1 MVIENPFKITS
12 LVAWFKKHLFLSL
25 FLILFPALLF
35 FTNILSYVNT
45 QLKAMRQE
53 RALKVVAFD
62 LDETLGY
69 FTELSIFWEALE
81 NFYGT
86 NLLSDK
92 FFQVLDIF
100 PEFFRPDM
108 LKILDF
114 INGKKKKKACYKTF
128 IYTNNQG
135 PKSWV
140 NMISEY
146 CSQKLNYK
154 VFDYVVGAYKFRG
167 KQIEPNRT
175 SHEKSVK
182 DLISC
187 TGIPASAEICFIDD
201 LYHPLMDKENVYY
214 INIKPYR
221 YSMPFAE
228 MAARYYDLVLSKE
241 NNGKIILKQN
251 FIDSIVEYMKQ
262 YNYMVVKKSIDEE
275 NVDKAVSKKLL
286 ENLADFLK
294 PTKPAKTNTRKQRNR
309 RTRTLRK
316 GETP

>member
-1 MVIENPFKITS
+1 MVASNLLALI
-12 LVAWFKKHLFLSL
+12 AWLKKHIFIVIIV
-25 FLILFPALLF
+25 ILFPALLF

-45 QLKAMRQE
+45 QLTSMKRE
-53 RALKVVAFD
+53 KKLKVIAFD

-81 NFYGT
+81 FFYGT

-100 PEFFRPDM
+100 PEFFRPDN
-108 LKILDF
+108 D
-114 INGKKKKKACYKTF
+114 KKKKKACYKIF

-146 CSQKLNYK
+146 CSKKLNSN
-154 VFDYVVGAYKFRG
+154 VFDYVIAAYKVRG
-167 KQIEPNRT
+167 KQIEVNRT

-182 DLISC
+182 DLIKC
-187 TGIPASAEICFIDD
+187 TGIPESSEICFIDD

-221 YSMPFAE
+221 YSLPFEE
-228 MAARYYDLVLSKE
+228 MAERYYDLVIS
-241 NNGKIILKQN
+241 NYSYDGPAIGKQN
-251 FIDSIVEYMKQ
+251 FIKKIVDYMKQ
-262 YNYMVVKKSIDEE
+262 YNYMIVNKSLDEE

-286 ENLADFLK
+286 SNLDEFLK
-294 PTKPAKTNTRKQRNR
+294 RHRPMNTRKIRTR
-309 RTRTLRK
+309 RTKTMRHNV
-316 GETP
+316 